1 MLREL
6 RGLAKETAIYGLST
20 VLGRMLSFLLTPLFT
35 HLLMPAESGVVQTV
49 YACIGFLAVVYALGL
64 DVAYLRLG
72 RRDGKPD
79 DGAFTGALGIVVGL
93 SLAVSVL
100 LHIFAAQAA
109 AAIGIPVEFAVIVRY
124 AAWILAIDA
133 ATLIPYTEL
142 RGAHHAGTYAGIKLV
157 NIAMT
162 LALSW
167 IFVRQMGLG
176 VRGVFLANMVAS
188 CASLAMLA
196 PVILTR
202 LAAPDRGKMR
212 GLLAFGLPLAVA
224 GIGSMVVQ
232 VADRPLMTRL
242 IGGSAGLSMSGIY
255 GSCYKLGIFM
265 MLLVNMF
272 DQAWKPFVLE
282 RAEREGV
289 DRLIARVL
297 TYFAVLS
304 CWAFLGIA
312 FFVDAFV
319 KSPIFHGRALFGPAY
334 WSGLPIVPIIT
345 LGYLF
350 NGLYYVM
357 LAPLMI
363 DKRMTSVGIATWL
376 GALINIGVNILV
388 IPRWGMMGA
397 AWATC
402 AAYIAMAAAVWTL
415 GRRTRDT
422 PYEWRRLA
430 MLAVWTL
437 ILWAPASRVGLIPR
451 VLLALAYPVG
461 LRLSGFLHDE
471 ELAELKAMFSGRA
484 SRSKP
489 PAPAAG

>member
-20 VLGRMLSFLLTPLFT
+20 VLGRMLGFLLTPLFT
-35 HLLMPAESGVVQTV
+35 HLLLPAESGVVQTV
-49 YACIGFLAVVYALGL
+49 YSCVGFFTVVYGMGL

-72 RRDGKPD
+72 RPGGKPD
-79 DGAFTGALGIVVGL
+79 AGSFTGAWGAVLV
-93 SLAVSVL
+93 LAFAASGL
-100 LHIFAAQAA
+100 LHIFAARVAV
-109 AAIGIPVEFAVIVRY
+109 AIGIPAELAVVVRY

-133 ATLIPYTEL
+133 AALIPYTEL
-142 RGAHHAGTYAGIKLV
+142 RGAHYAGTYAAIKIV
-157 NIAMT
+157 NISMT
-162 LALSW
+162 LILSW
-167 IFVRQMGLG
+167 IFVGRMHMG
-176 VRGVFLANMVAS
+176 VRGVFLANLIAS
-188 CASLAMLA
+188 CSSLAMLS
-196 PVILTR
+196 PVLLSR
-202 LAAPDRGKMR
+202 LAAPDRERLR

-224 GIGSMVVQ
+224 GIGSMIVQ
-232 VADRPLMTRL
+232 VADRPLMSRL
-242 IGGSAGLSMSGIY
+242 GGANGLTMSGIY

-282 RAEREGV
+282 RADREGV

-304 CWAFLGIA
+304 AWAFLAVA
-312 FFVDAFV
+312 FFVDVLAR
-319 KSPIFHGRALFGPAY
+319 SPIFHGHSLFGPAY
-334 WSGLPIVPIIT
+334 WSGLPIVPVIT

-363 DKRMTSVGIATWL
+363 DKRMTSVGVATWI
-376 GALINIGVNILV
+376 GAAINVGMNVAV
-388 IPRWGMMGA
+388 IPVWGMMGA

-402 AAYIAMAAAVWTL
+402 VSYGAMAGAVWFL
-415 GRRTRDT
+415 GRRTRRT
-422 PYEWRRLA
+422 PYEWGRLA
-430 MLAVWTL
+430 VIAVWTAL
-437 ILWAPASRVGLIPR
+437 LWAPGSRAGLPVR
-451 VLLALAYPVG
+451 LALLFAYPIG
-461 LRLSGFLHDE
+461 LRVSGFLHDE
-471 ELAELKAMFSGRA
+471 ELAELKAMFSGRRA

>member
-6 RGLAKETAIYGLST
+6 RGLAKETAVYGLST

-35 HLLMPAESGVVQTV
+35 HLLLPAESGVVQTV
-49 YACIGFLAVVYALGL
+49 YSCVGFFTVVYGLGL

-72 RRDGKPD
+72 RREGKPD
-79 DGAFTGALGIVVGL
+79 AGAFTGAWGTVVLLAFTVSALIHVFAAKAATAIGVPAE
-93 SLAVSVL
+93 LAVV
-100 LHIFAAQAA
+100 
-109 AAIGIPVEFAVIVRY
+109 VRY

-133 ATLIPYTEL
+133 AALIPYTEL
-142 RGAHHAGTYAGIKLV
+142 RGAHYAGTYAGIKIV

-162 LALSW
+162 LILSW
-167 IFVRQMGLG
+167 VFVGRMQMG
-176 VRGVFLANMVAS
+176 VSGVFLANLIAS

-196 PVILTR
+196 PVLLSR
-202 LAAPDRGKMR
+202 LAAPDRQRMR
-212 GLLAFGLPLAVA
+212 AMLAFGLPLAVA
-224 GIGSMVVQ
+224 GIGSMIVQ

-242 IGGSAGLSMSGIY
+242 VGGAAGLSMSGIY

-304 CWAFLGIA
+304 SWAFLGVA

-319 KSPIFHGRALFGPAY
+319 KRPLFHGHALFGSAY
-334 WSGLPIVPIIT
+334 WVGLPIVPVVT

-363 DKRMTSVGIATWL
+363 DKRMTSVGIATWI
-376 GALINIGVNILV
+376 GALINIGMNILA

-402 AAYIAMAAAVWTL
+402 AAYVAMAGSVWLL

-422 PYEWRRLA
+422 PYEWPRLGA
-430 MLAVWTL
+430 LAAWTAL
-437 ILWAPASRVGLIPR
+437 LWAPAAHVGLAAR
-451 VLLALAYPVG
+451 AALLLAYPVG
-461 LRLSGFLHDE
+461 LRASGFLHDE
-471 ELAELKAMFSGRA
+471 ELAELKAMFGARTPF
-484 SRSKP
+484 SKP
-489 PAPAAG
+489 PAAAA